1 MNESSDGSS
10 EMADVAPLSDF
21 EDDDHREDAPWAGG
35 FSADGGW

>member
-1 MNESSDGSS
+1 MTDESEGSG

-21 EDDDHREDAPWAGG
+21 EDCDSPEGPFIGG